1 MGDFTSISQTKLHKI
16 MISIQRQSISQSKF
30 RSKSERKE
38 RKEMKWRKRRENKSE
53 SGRKTK
59 EGVGIWVVL
68 QKRGAEGK
76 SD

>member
-1 MGDFTSISQTKLHKI
+1 MREKRES
-16 MISIQRQSISQSKF
+16 
-30 RSKSERKE
+30 
-38 RKEMKWRKRRENKSE
+38 KEMKWRKRRENKSE